1 VLVLNWMLKKLK
13 SVTKKLFRGK
23 SRVGMANTLFQGCS
37 TTTSR
42 RAEIMRHIDPTL
54 VGQIVCF

>member
-13 SVTKKLFRGK
+13 SVTTKLFRGK
-23 SRVGMANTLFQGCS
+23 SRVGMADTLFQGCS
-37 TTTSR
+37 TATSR

>member
-1 VLVLNWMLKKLK
+1 VLVLNWMLKKFK

-23 SRVGMANTLFQGCS
+23 SRVGMADTLFQGCS

-42 RAEIMRHIDPTL
+42 RAEIMRRIDPTL